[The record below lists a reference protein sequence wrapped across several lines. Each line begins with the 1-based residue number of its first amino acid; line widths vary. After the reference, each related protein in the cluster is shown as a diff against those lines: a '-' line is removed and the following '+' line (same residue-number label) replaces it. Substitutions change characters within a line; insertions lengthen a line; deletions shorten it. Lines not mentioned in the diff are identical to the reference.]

1 MQIIL
6 VLLVLPKYQ
15 EPLKHVMIPYLKE
28 IILYRQDLLVKQ
40 SSQSPKQLILKFN
53 IDVQIRNQTLVLVFL
68 QILVLMKFTLR
79 YLSKIYLL
87 PVVLVVVVV
96 VQTLQVLL
104 LLGVVHSQVFLVSI
118 NFVMVLRHKQ
128 QNFRQ
133 LLVLMFLI

>member
-6 VLLVLPKYQ
+6 ILLVLPKYQ
-15 EPLKHVMIPYLKE
+15 ELLRHVMIPYLKE
-28 IILYRQDLLVKQ
+28 VTIYKPDLLVKQ

-79 YLSKIYLL
+79 YLSKIYPLL
-87 PVVLVVVVV
+87 VVLVV

-104 LLGVVHSQVFLVSI
+104 LLGVVHSQVFLVNI